1 MVLICISFVHVTILD
16 IWLILSGFVKVLMMP
31 AISTVRIRTNKW
43 IWKKN
48 SMYIQGTYED
58 KIQNYN
64 FLTIN
69 S

>member
-43 IWKKN
+43 IWKIWSVKSN
-48 SMYIQGTYED
+48 LI
-58 KIQNYN
+58 
-64 FLTIN
+64 
-69 S
+69 